1 MFYCADCGKPVVTDE
16 TIEAVSQAFAE
27 SGSNVWYE
35 KEAAELLPEGFACP
49 HCGGKSFTKET
60 DTLDGWFD
68 SGSSHFAVLHDNP
81 DLKWPADLYL
91 EGADQ
96 YRGWFQSSLLTA
108 VGAGKEPIAPYKTV
122 LTHGWVV
129 DGEGKAMHKSLGNS
143 VSPSDVIPKYGAD
156 LVRLWVASSDYRVD
170 VRVSDPIFRQLSDAY
185 RKVRNTVRIL
195 IADLSDFNPDTD
207 AVSFDRLPEIDR
219 WMISRM
225 NELTKEVLESYNDY
239 EFHAIYH
246 AINNF
251 CTTDLSKLYIDITK
265 DRVYTEKKDGEARR
279 AAQTA
284 MYFVLSGLIR
294 LLAPILAFTAE
305 EMWQAIPHKA
315 TDRTESVYLNPMP
328 TYDEA
333 LTYPAVREKWDRL
346 FEMRDDVMKALEL
359 ARTEKMVG
367 KSLDAK
373 ITLYTTDSEMTALLA
388 EFGDELKT
396 VFIVSG
402 VEVRNGEAPAEAHT
416 EGASGVGVLVSPAD
430 GCKCDRCW
438 SYSVKGLHTED
449 GGFLCERCRNIL
461 GL

>member
-1 MFYCADCGKPVVTDE
+1 MR
-16 TIEAVSQAFAE
+16 
-27 SGSNVWYE
+27 
-35 KEAAELLPEGFACP
+35 
-49 HCGGKSFTKET
+49 KSAK
-60 DTLDGWFD
+60 
-68 SGSSHFAVLHDNP
+68 
-81 DLKWPADLYL
+81 
-91 EGADQ
+91 
-96 YRGWFQSSLLTA
+96 RRTA

-207 AVSFDRLPEIDR
+207 AVAFDRLPEIDR